1 MSRGRPAHPVSSF
14 FPPAVRLQ
22 RWGSQDGF
30 LFKSTIRQRRIL
42 KLLPGRNRLCCPTQY
57 ARPPHDDRVPQ
68 HERQARYADNDEKVV
83 KPQEPSICSFELS
96 PQSTRRPAPIPLESA
111 ARSVRG
117 GGKPWC
123 ALDPGAPRSE
133 LSSGPYCL
141 RHREAK
147 SAFRHDGLAVKR
159 MCGRGLTAATW
170 QRAWGTSANRSP
182 CRSLFQAV
190 SSTNA

>member
-57 ARPPHDDRVPQ
+57 ARPRHDDRVPQ

-96 PQSTRRPAPIPLESA
+96 LKSARRPAPIRLESA
-111 ARSVRG
+111 ARPCCG
-117 GGKPWC
+117 GGKAWC
-123 ALDPGAPRSE
+123 ALTPARR
-133 LSSGPYCL
+133 YYRL
-141 RHREAK
+141 RHRGGEIGVSTRRASGK
-147 SAFRHDGLAVKR
+147 PHVRQ
-159 MCGRGLTAATW
+159 GLTAATW
-170 QRAWGTSANRSP
+170 RRAWARTARPAVLFRRS
-182 CRSLFQAV
+182 
-190 SSTNA
+190 